1 MSSSNV
7 DYILDHRQI
16 ILAAYQAAEKS
27 PSATWKILIGENG
40 TLPGVAEIMKYDSF
54 RTYLSLLESL
64 GKRLDPGNVSEM
76 IEKQISD
83 MENRIVARIDD
94 RISSLEKKLDAV
106 LEKQNCVSFSVKD
119 DDCVACVDDTQTTQ
133 KTTQDDTQITQ
144 RLDSIEDSIESSKV
158 WWSEIERHVRTLS
171 EIPKLEEVEKKIVI
185 LDRQIGELAKET
197 DASINMARGL
207 ENKVESLERKATE
220 IIGKRLVPAA
230 EYDDLRSKH
239 ENAKNIIKTMKPA
252 ELPFPQQQQDTQ
264 LIDVRKK
271 KGMSQQ
277 QLADFLGVSRN
288 SIANWESGRSKT
300 PPDVIGR
307 MNDERGVEILPSVKL
322 G

>member
-1 MSSSNV
+1 MSSNV

-27 PSATWKILIGENG
+27 PSATWKILIGENETPG
-40 TLPGVAEIMKYDSF
+40 TLPGVSEIMKYDSF
-54 RTYLSLLESL
+54 RTYLTLLESL

-106 LEKQNCVSFSVKD
+106 LEKQ
-119 DDCVACVDDTQTTQ
+119 
-133 KTTQDDTQITQ
+133 
-144 RLDSIEDSIESSKV
+144 
-158 WWSEIERHVRTLS
+158 
-171 EIPKLEEVEKKIVI
+171 IVI

-252 ELPFPQQQQDTQ
+252 ELPFPQQDTQ
-264 LIDVRKK
+264 LVDVRKQ

-288 SIANWESGRSKT
+288 SVANWESGRSKT

-307 MNDERGVEILPSVKL
+307 LNA
-322 G
+322 